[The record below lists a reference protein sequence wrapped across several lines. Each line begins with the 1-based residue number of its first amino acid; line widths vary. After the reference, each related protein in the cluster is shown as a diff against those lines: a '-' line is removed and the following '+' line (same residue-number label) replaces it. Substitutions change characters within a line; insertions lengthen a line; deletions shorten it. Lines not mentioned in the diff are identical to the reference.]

1 MSVYRKFLK
10 KFPKIKDKMNGITF
24 SLDEVVKH
32 YENLV
37 SEVSPEEWH
46 HCLKDWF
53 HRMQKCIDVKGD
65 IWKYNKIIKIFC
77 VALVLGLKHHLKKDQ
92 LLEAVKLEHAKATAI
107 MKNIIGKCQ
116 LNDIVE
122 NLQNLYLHICYVILQ
137 NLDW

>member
-46 HCLKDWF
+46 HCFKDWF
-53 HRMQKCIDVKGD
+53 HRMQKCIDVKGG
-65 IWKYNKIIKIFC
+65 Y
-77 VALVLGLKHHLKKDQ
+77 
-92 LLEAVKLEHAKATAI
+92 LEI
-107 MKNIIGKCQ
+107 Q
-116 LNDIVE
+116 
-122 NLQNLYLHICYVILQ
+122 
-137 NLDW
+137 

>member
-1 MSVYRKFLK
+1 MKAWFLK
-10 KFPKIKDKMNGITF
+10 CLRKSGTIALRTGFIECKN
-24 SLDEVVKH
+24 
-32 YENLV
+32 V
-37 SEVSPEEWH
+37 SM
-46 HCLKDWF
+46 L
-53 HRMQKCIDVKGD
+53 KGD

-92 LLEAVKLEHAKATAI
+92 LLEAVKLEHAKVTAI

-137 NLDW
+137 NRDW